1 MGRRGRLALAF
12 APSVIG
18 LLLIAALGYWGELGR
33 AVPTLVLIT
42 GVLAALSAMGI
53 GVWISRQVDP
63 ATLALALQSVRDAA
77 QRDIAHAQAGAEEHR
92 RMLEQ
97 IVVSMG
103 ERVREVQLPLHILL
117 DTPFGALNENQEEL
131 LGAARQSAEA
141 ADAEL
146 RMLRRLLD
154 EPTGQQPVAEAITVT
169 ALLAPALAVAASA
182 AETALVRLVVD
193 LPADLPPVRVPVSA
207 VQESLAT
214 VLLEQLASLPG
225 GTDLSLS
232 ARIEGD
238 VVTLR
243 IVPPLD
249 LRAPSFRLRLA
260 IQLLDRYAKRTVD
273 AQSGCLLRFP
283 VTDLLERVG

>member
-1 MGRRGRLALAF
+1 MGRRGRLTLAV

-53 GVWISRQVDP
+53 GVWIARQVDP
-63 ATLALALQSVRDAA
+63 ATMQKALQSVRDAA
-77 QRDIAHAQAGAEEHR
+77 DRDIAHAQAGADEHR
-92 RMLEQ
+92 QMLEQ
-97 IVVSMG
+97 IVASMS

-146 RMLRRLLD
+146 RLLRRLLD
-154 EPTGQQPVAEAITVT
+154 EPTMRRAEAEAITVT
-169 ALLAPALAVAASA
+169 ALLAPALAVVASA
-182 AETALVRLVVD
+182 AEVALVRLVVD
-193 LPADLPPVRVPVSA
+193 VLADLPPVRVPVSA

-214 VLLEQLASLPG
+214 VLLELLASLPRG
-225 GTDLSLS
+225 SDLGLS

-238 VVTLR
+238 VVALR

-249 LRAPSFRLRLA
+249 LSAPSFRLRLA
-260 IQLLDRYAKRTVD
+260 LQLLQQYTATTVD
-273 AQSGCLLRFP
+273 QPSGGLLRFP